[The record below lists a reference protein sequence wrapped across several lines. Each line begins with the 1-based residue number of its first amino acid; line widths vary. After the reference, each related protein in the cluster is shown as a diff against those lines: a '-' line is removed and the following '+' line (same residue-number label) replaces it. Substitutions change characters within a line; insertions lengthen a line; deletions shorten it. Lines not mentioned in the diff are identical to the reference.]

1 MVRFHVEHNKGKYM
15 VSVQIL
21 PSQPVDYDSGEYL
34 DAVIDNAHEDGR
46 IEVLVEAHEIDAV
59 YSIITDTWPD
69 EMHGAKFIHKLRTV
83 NTITKVEWMGHKA
96 INAEDVIWAME
107 DEA

>member
-1 MVRFHVEHNKGKYM
+1 M
-15 VSVQIL
+15 VSLQIR

-34 DAVIDNAHEDGR
+34 GAVIDNAHEDGS
-46 IEVLVEAHEIDAV
+46 IDVLVEAHEVDAV

-83 NTITKVEWMGHKA
+83 NKINKVEWMGYKV
-96 INAEDVIWAME
+96 INAEDVVWAME
-107 DEA
+107 DEV